1 MFSLESNAKPG
12 DLIVPTT
19 HKRGH
24 SAEEWAEIAT
34 DRIVSVSDEA
44 PEPIRLQAHAFKT
57 MVKKLLTLYF
67 QQAIDSHICTVNNLL
82 EKQGHGDVAEIIRR
96 L

>member
-1 MFSLESNAKPG
+1 MFNLESTAIPG
-12 DLIVPTT
+12 DLTVHTT
-19 HKRGH
+19 NNRGH
-24 SAEEWAEIAT
+24 TPEEWAEIAT
-34 DRIVSVSDEA
+34 DRIVSISDEA

-57 MVKKLLTLYF
+57 MVKKLLILYF

-82 EKQGHGDVAEIIRR
+82 IKQGHGDVAEIIRR

>member
-1 MFSLESNAKPG
+1 MFSLESNVKPG
-12 DLIVPTT
+12 DLIVHTT

-24 SAEEWAEIAT
+24 SVEEWAEMAT
-34 DRIVSVSDEA
+34 NRIVSVSDEA
-44 PEPIRLQAHAFKT
+44 PEPIRLQAHAFRT

-67 QQAIDSHICTVNNLL
+67 QQAIDSHLCTVNNLL
-82 EKQGHGDVAEIIRR
+82 EKQGHADVAEIIRR

>member
-1 MFSLESNAKPG
+1 MLGLESNAKPG
-12 DLIVPTT
+12 DLIVHTT

-24 SAEEWAEIAT
+24 SVEEWAEMAT

-44 PEPIRLQAHAFKT
+44 PEPIRLQAHAFRT

-67 QQAIDSHICTVNNLL
+67 QQAIDSHLCTVNNLL
-82 EKQGHGDVAEIIRR
+82 EKQGHADVAEIIRR

>member
-1 MFSLESNAKPG
+1 MLGLESNAKPG
-12 DLIVPTT
+12 DLIVHTT

-24 SAEEWAEIAT
+24 SAEEWAEMAT
-34 DRIVSVSDEA
+34 DRIVSISDEA
-44 PEPIRLQAHAFKT
+44 PEPIRLQAHAFRT

-67 QQAIDSHICTVNNLL
+67 QQAIDSHLCTVNNLL
-82 EKQGHGDVAEIIRR
+82 EKQGHADVAEIIRR